1 MTVESEKMLK
11 PEFDYDEFLEK
22 ASSYRYQLQKEKEI
36 KSKRHQTMS
45 ALGAAAV
52 NLVGMLTSNNGSESD
67 PRDSVSQLLTTDLA
81 NDVIFIRA
89 GKRRLTITILSGVGS
104 DSDLPNPRHENCG
117 QIFAYSF
124 MSDQDTASL
133 VSRLRIYNNGDIS
146 DGEITWSLKD
156 GAEGCYSYL
165 SSLISDCLFALDMTW
180 TRTENLPKFLDQVPI
195 VGGEVHLEHLRRT
208 SGQYSIKPAQ
218 KPAEK

>member
-1 MTVESEKMLK
+1 MTAERDKM
-11 PEFDYDEFLEK
+11 PDFDYDEFLEK
-22 ASSYRYQLQKEKEI
+22 ASAYRYAIQKEKEI

-52 NLVGMLTSNNGSESD
+52 NLVTMLNNTNGSDPD
-67 PRDSVSQLLTTDLA
+67 PRDTVNQLLTTDLA
-81 NDVIFIRA
+81 NDVIFVRS

-104 DSDLPNPRHENCG
+104 DADLPNPRNENCG
-117 QIFAYSF
+117 QIFAYAF
-124 MSDQDTASL
+124 MSDQDTATL

-146 DGEITWSLKD
+146 DGEMSWSLKD
-156 GAEGCYSYL
+156 GAEGCYPYMSG
-165 SSLISDCLFALDMTW
+165 LITNCLFELEMNW
-180 TRTENLPKFLDQVPI
+180 TRTENLPSFLAQVPI
-195 VGGEVHLEHLRRT
+195 VSGEIHLEHLRRT